1 MLRKLQKHFGFHKK
15 ELNGIAV
22 LLLLITVVWIAPLF
36 YSLHDQPEPE
46 IHELLEDDLEGL
58 TNFEPTEVTEE
69 SSLSA
74 TAVHYFKFD
83 PNKLATAQWQQL
95 GLTDKQIKNIKN
107 FEAKG
112 GSFRKKEDLRKI
124 YTLSQNDYKRLEPY
138 IEISAAPIVIPARND
153 SVSRPKEYALGKV
166 TADLPVLD
174 LNKVDSLALLALPGI
189 GPVFAS
195 RIVRY
200 RDLLGGFHAISQ
212 LKEVYGLD
220 TAKYQQIERYLQ
232 VDSADVKR
240 IRINEV
246 DFDELRKHPY
256 ISTKYARLMLAYRKQ
271 HGAYAALEDLSKI
284 PVFDEKYLRKIAP
297 YLNFNR

>member
-1 MLRKLQKHFGFHKK
+1 MLRKLQRHFGFHKK

-22 LLLLITVVWIAPLF
+22 LLLLIAVVWITPLF
-36 YSLHDQPEPE
+36 YSLRDRAEPE
-46 IHELLEDDLEGL
+46 IYELLEDNLEV
-58 TNFEPTEVTEE
+58 TTHFEPTEVSEE
-69 SSLSA
+69 SVSSA
-74 TAVHYFKFD
+74 TAVRYFKFD
-83 PNKLATAQWQQL
+83 PNKLTATQWQEL
-95 GLTDKQIKNIKN
+95 GLSDKQIQNIKN

-112 GSFRKKEDLRKI
+112 GKFRRKEDLLKI

-138 IEISAAPIVIPARND
+138 IQISAAPVASPVRED
-153 SVSRPKEYALGKV
+153 GGSRTKATRDQK
-166 TADLPVLD
+166 AALPVLD
-174 LNKVDSLALLALPGI
+174 LNTVDSLVLLALPGI

-220 TAKYQQIERYLQ
+220 TAKYRQIEPYLQ
-232 VDSADVKR
+232 VDSSDVKR

-256 ISTKYARLMLAYRKQ
+256 INAKYARLILAYRKQ
-271 HGAYAALEDLSKI
+271 HGAYTALEDLSKI